1 MSSFVCIKC
10 FLMLHAEHAKRST
23 GVFLSLTG
31 GTLNI
36 RFLFSLPGV
45 IQTAELP
52 LEIKW
57 EFQKLFHFII
67 NLSMSLIV
75 HLCIVFK
82 YFVYKQVL
90 FFLFLNQK
98 WKCSRYSKQLTRFIE
113 MKKTCSSCIL
123 HKWRLFTDLFYER
136 QAS

>member
-1 MSSFVCIKC
+1 
-10 FLMLHAEHAKRST
+10 MLHAEHAKRST
-23 GVFLSLTG
+23 GAFLSLTG

-75 HLCIVFK
+75 HLSIVFK

-98 WKCSRYSKQLTRFIE
+98 
-113 MKKTCSSCIL
+113 
-123 HKWRLFTDLFYER
+123 
-136 QAS
+136 